1 MSEGNVELTYRAFDA
16 FNRRDFDALVG
27 LMDDD
32 VEISSRLVP
41 FEGSYHGHDG
51 VRRWCQDL
59 IEAFPDWNPEPMEVR
74 DLGNVTLGKVRYR
87 GHGGESGA
95 PVDLMIWQVAEWRDR
110 KIVRFSS
117 HDSEAEALEAAGLSE

>member
-1 MSEGNVELTYRAFDA
+1 MLTHRAFDA
-16 FNRRDFDALVG
+16 FNRRDFDALLG
-27 LMDDD
+27 LMDDE

-59 IEAFPDWNPEPMEVR
+59 IEAFPDFNTEPMEVR
-74 DLGNVTLGKVRYR
+74 DLGSVTLGKVRYR

-95 PVDLMIWQVAEWRDR
+95 PVDLIIWPVAEWGDR
-110 KIVRFSS
+110 KIVRFTA
-117 HDSEAEALEAAGLSE
+117 HDSEAEALEAAGLRE